1 MNWQLSI
8 LQWIQQFKHPTLDSF
23 FTVVTMSAEETF
35 FIIMA
40 AIGLWSFNKHLAQRV
55 GFAFITSTVFNP
67 FLKSVFAIERP
78 IGQEAIESLRVH
90 TAEGYSFPSGHTQGA
105 ASFWFGLL
113 WALRKHWVSVIAITM
128 ILLVAFSR
136 LYLGVHWPVDV
147 FAGVVF
153 GIFWV
158 LVVHWLFNFAET
170 HNRLSLLWVLVLPF
184 FIPYFLYPENKPL
197 IVSLGSSIGVLSGI
211 LIERKFIGYSV
222 SGLWWQHL
230 LKFVLGVIVLI
241 GLKVVLKLVLVFPA
255 QYADL
260 VRYGAI
266 GFWLTAGAPFVFV
279 KLRLVKLDQSF
290 HSAV

>member
-23 FTVVTMSAEETF
+23 FTVVTMSAEESF
-35 FIIMA
+35 FIVMA
-40 AIGLWSFNKHLAQRV
+40 AVGLWSYNKHLTQRV

-105 ASFWFGLL
+105 TSFWFGLL
-113 WALRKHWVSVIAITM
+113 WILRKRWVSMIAVTM
-128 ILLVAFSR
+128 IFCVALSR

-147 FAGVVF
+147 FAGIAF

-158 LVVHWLFNFAET
+158 LVVHWLFSVAEK
-170 HNRLSLLWVLVLPF
+170 HNRLSLLWLLVIPF
-184 FIPYFLYPENKPL
+184 FVPYFLYPENKPL
-197 IVSLGSSIGVLSGI
+197 VVSLGSSIGILSGI
-211 LIERKFIGYSV
+211 LLERRYLKFSV
-222 SGLWWQHL
+222 RSLWWQHL
-230 LKFVLGVIVLI
+230 LKFLIGIAVLI
-241 GLKVVLKLVLVFPA
+241 GLKVFLKMALVFPA

-260 VRYGAI
+260 IRYGAI
-266 GFWLTAGAPFVFV
+266 GFWLTAGAPFVFM
-279 KLRLVKLDQSF
+279 KLRLTLPDQQPLQNE
-290 HSAV
+290 